1 MDLQGEATFMFQ
13 HGTEQLAWREHAPN
27 LSRDFLHRDVTSEKR
42 ADVDAI
48 THALLNSRSG
58 QLAELR
64 ERRHLI
70 AGEDRPKC
78 STTDQT

>member
-1 MDLQGEATFMFQ
+1 MLE
-13 HGTEQLAWREHAPN
+13 HGTEQLAWRGHAPS
-27 LSRDFLHRDVTSEKR
+27 LSCDSLHRYVTSEKC

-70 AGEDRPKC
+70 AREDHPKC
-78 STTDQT
+78 SMTDQM

>member
-1 MDLQGEATFMFQ
+1 MLQ
-13 HGTEQLAWREHAPN
+13 HGTEQLAWREHAPS
-27 LSRDFLHRDVTSEKR
+27 LSHDYLHRYVTSVKCT
-42 ADVDAI
+42 DVDAI

-70 AGEDRPKC
+70 AGEDHPKC
-78 STTDQT
+78 STTDQM